1 MGLSNDLSCEAGSL
15 SCCRPNPHWCF
26 QSEVCLGCG
35 SASLPAVC
43 LVYLCA
49 NVGPR
54 GATCRSACPV
64 LHHSESGPLGLSV
77 RMWGHRV
84 CQWSDCL
91 RCLSHTLPVSVPPGP
106 RESSPPQLPVFAPPT
121 SLDECFF
128 FNFLVVGLPYSFIF
142 WQLWLFFV
150 FKFVV
155 VVLLSVMHGSKA
167 YLPTPLS
174 WPE

>member
-1 MGLSNDLSCEAGSL
+1 MFLGQGNAGLCAVMLRCDAVCGGGAEREQWSLLHSPPDFKLSLHYPQSNWAPLVLVPEWVGLCALQAPMGLSNDLSCEAGSL
-15 SCCRPNPHWCF
+15 SCCCPNPHWCF

-77 RMWGHRV
+77 
-84 CQWSDCL
+84 
-91 RCLSHTLPVSVPPGP
+91 
-106 RESSPPQLPVFAPPT
+106 
-121 SLDECFF
+121 
-128 FNFLVVGLPYSFIF
+128 
-142 WQLWLFFV
+142 
-150 FKFVV
+150 
-155 VVLLSVMHGSKA
+155 
-167 YLPTPLS
+167 
-174 WPE
+174 